1 MIQKIV
7 SICREMKYGEL
18 NRQVVQYAER
28 LGVNVESIPISVS
41 LAPMEDDTNLIRY
54 NGEVSE
60 VVLHQGEI
68 VLSIDGF
75 KAS

>member
-1 MIQKIV
+1 MNFIEIKNQVEEYAK
-7 SICREMKYGEL
+7 KNQL
-18 NRQVVQYAER
+18 NLADVTI
-28 LGVNVESIPISVS
+28 GVS

-68 VLSIDGF
+68 VFSIDGF
-75 KAS
+75 KVS